1 MPDLQITLRSD
12 QMARPLRQL
21 TATRYRAAECSGISV
36 NALVLLLTRCGLCIR
51 CVCSI
56 SRLIKVC
63 GIVISAAPVRA
74 RATAVR
80 VQCTQCH
87 KVKVR
92 YRENRMAVHRT

>member
-1 MPDLQITLRSD
+1 M
-12 QMARPLRQL
+12 
-21 TATRYRAAECSGISV
+21 
-36 NALVLLLTRCGLCIR
+36 R

-92 YRENRMAVHRT
+92 YRQNRMAHHYQL